1 MENIKLNTLN
11 HEELLTLN
19 DKIKEMISFLEKEIE
34 DNTEKTEEV

>member
-11 HEELLTLN
+11 YEELLTFN